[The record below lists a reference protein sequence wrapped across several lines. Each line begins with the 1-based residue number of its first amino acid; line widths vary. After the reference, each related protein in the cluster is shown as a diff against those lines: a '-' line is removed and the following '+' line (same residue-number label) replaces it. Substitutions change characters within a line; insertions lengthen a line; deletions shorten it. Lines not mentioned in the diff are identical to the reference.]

1 MTIAHQEIITGIT
14 HPQVAAMYVR
24 HEERGGVKADDVLV
38 IETWPHDEG
47 ELEMHG
53 RDEYI
58 LDLLLDLQELR
69 AQVEAKAGPVSR
81 IDIRWH

>member
-24 HEERGGVKADDVLV
+24 HEMRDHEQADDVLV
-38 IETWPHDEG
+38 IETWPHDEC

-58 LDLLLDLQELR
+58 LDLLLDLQDLR
-69 AQVEAKAGPVSR
+69 TQAEAKAGPVSR

>member
-24 HEERGGVKADDVLV
+24 HEMNEGMDDTDVLV
-38 IETWPHDEG
+38 IETWPHDER

-53 RDEYI
+53 KDEYI
-58 LDLLLDLQELR
+58 LDLLLDLQSLR
-69 AQVEAKAGPVSR
+69 AQAEAKAGPVSR

>member
-24 HEERGGVKADDVLV
+24 HQLNGDDIADDVLV
-38 IETWPHDEG
+38 IETWPHDER

-53 RDEYI
+53 KDEYI
-58 LDLLLDLQELR
+58 LDLLLDLQALR
-69 AQVEAKAGPVSR
+69 EQAEAKAGPVSR